1 MYSIGLDISKS
12 TINVYIPINELDIVI
27 NNDIDSIKSLY
38 SKLKKL
44 YKKDIS
50 KLVFVYEPTG
60 TYSFTLTKFCCSK
73 RINCFIVNPKKSS
86 NFAKAIGNR
95 NKTDIEDARLLSQMI
110 ITAKDNEIKVPVVN
124 KNVEALHELISCY
137 KLVIKQQTQNR
148 NHLSALKAKNDS
160 SYVIK
165 ELEAQYRYLKKQEDR
180 VIKKIK
186 SYISKDKKIHK
197 SYLNIQ
203 TIPGIGEISAIVLLY
218 HFIQYPDANQ
228 RQIVS
233 LAGLDPVEKS
243 SGTSVKGK
251 TRISKAGSKICRGT
265 LFMPVMVAVQKN
277 EKLKAFYNRLK
288 DNGKHTTVAQIA
300 VMRKMITIAHS
311 IFKNNEEFDV
321 NRT

>member
-27 NNDIDSIKSLY
+27 NNNLKAISGLY
-38 SKLKKL
+38 SKLKRL
-44 YKKDIS
+44 YKKEVN
-50 KLVFVYEPTG
+50 KLVFVFEPTG
-60 TYSFTLTKFCCSK
+60 TYSFTLTKFCANK
-73 RINCFIVNPKKSS
+73 NIHCFIVNPKKSS
-86 NFAKAIGNR
+86 NFARAIGNR

-110 ITAKDNEIKVPVVN
+110 ITAKHKNIKVPVIN
-124 KNVEALHELISCY
+124 KNVEDLQELISCY
-137 KLVIKQQTQNR
+137 KLIIKQQTQNR
-148 NHLSALKAKNDS
+148 NHLSALKAKNDA

-165 ELEAQYRYLKKQEDR
+165 ELESQYKYLKKQEDR

-186 SYISKDKKIHK
+186 TYIVKDKKIYQ

-203 TIPGIGEISAIVLLY
+203 TMPGIGDISAIVLLY
-218 HFIQYPDANQ
+218 HFLQYPDANQ

-251 TRISKAGSKICRGT
+251 TKISKAGSKICRGT

-277 EKLKAFYNRLK
+277 IQLKEFYNRLK
-288 DNGKHTTVAQIA
+288 DRGKHTTVAQIA
-300 VMRKMITIAHS
+300 VMRKMVVIAHS
-311 IFKNNEEFDV
+311 LYKNNEEFDTSRV
-321 NRT
+321 